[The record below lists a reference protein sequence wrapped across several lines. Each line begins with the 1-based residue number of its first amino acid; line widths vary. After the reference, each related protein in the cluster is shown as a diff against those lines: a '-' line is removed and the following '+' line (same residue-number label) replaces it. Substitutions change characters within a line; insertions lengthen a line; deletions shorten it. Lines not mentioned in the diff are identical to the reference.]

1 MANYSRTDRVSE
13 EVKRELSAVIRELKD
28 PRLPV
33 MVTVVAVN
41 VTKDLKFAKAHIS
54 IMGNEEVKN
63 NALAAL
69 KSASGFIRR
78 EIRPVRGF
86 ENIPVAKSVF
96 DLPEKPDGA
105 MICLPSRL
113 AETAEADAS
122 CTVKMTFTPE
132 NGESYTLVD
141 YASAGKDWQSAIAAW
156 LPTRG

>member
-54 IMGNEEVKN
+54 IMGNEEVKA

-78 EIRPVRGF
+78 EIGH
-86 ENIPVAKSVF
+86 
-96 DLPEKPDGA
+96 
-105 MICLPSRL
+105 RL
-113 AETAEADAS
+113 NLRN
-122 CTVKMTFTPE
+122 TPE
-132 NGESYTLVD
+132 FTFVSDNSIEYGAHINEIL
-141 YASAGKDWQSAIAAW
+141 KE
-156 LPTRG
+156 L